1 MSGLLTGFSHPLVD
15 RVEGEYACIESR
27 AEHVVLTEGL
37 ADALVATTA
46 AGLIPVL
53 ITRPIARLSYLA
65 RYHLTTA
72 GGRWLIRDGS
82 LLRDPL
88 SSLVADSVPGALAGE
103 RLVTTLD
110 RPAGEPVRY
119 LVAVSTQAPAD
130 ETTELGAAV
139 ESLATHLAG
148 TAPACWGAHEP
159 ATLAWSRAAYTEASK
174 AWMPGPVR
182 WMVADAAGR
191 ARFTTSVRRT
201 KGGVEETVTG
211 ILLAAPGAAATI
223 AAVAVDALERLAS
236 EVAAPLFGTVS
247 VQSGPADLGYDAHPV
262 SPAVPVAALVGP
274 RATRAL
280 DPDLGRLSL
289 EFGARTAGRPRTP
302 SIVVGF
308 GHLHESPL
316 EAAVRFTQALGTDQ
330 IARLLARAE
339 GAS

>member
-27 AEHVVLTEGL
+27 ADRVVLTEAL

-46 AGLIPVL
+46 VGLTPVL

-65 RYHLTTA
+65 RYHLTVA

-88 SSLVADSVPGALAGE
+88 SALVADSVPRALAGE
-103 RLVTTLD
+103 RLATTVD
-110 RPAGEPVRY
+110 RPGDEPVRY

-130 ETTELGAAV
+130 EATELGDGV

-148 TAPACWGAHEP
+148 TAPAAWGAHEP
-159 ATLAWSRAAYTEASK
+159 ATLAWSRAAYTAASR

-182 WMVADAAGR
+182 WMIADAAGR
-191 ARFTTSVRRT
+191 ARFTSTVRRT
-201 KGGVEETVTG
+201 KGGIEETVTG
-211 ILLAAPGAAATI
+211 ILLAPADSPSTI

-236 EVAAPLFGTVS
+236 EASAPLFGTIS
-247 VQSGPADLGYDAHPV
+247 VQTGPADLGYDAHPV

-308 GHLHESPL
+308 GHLGEGPL
-316 EAAVRFTQALGTDQ
+316 EAAVRFTQALGTDK
-330 IARLLARAE
+330 IAQLLARAE